1 MAALITFSFGVL
13 AFLAWLYA
21 SRRSRKRICFLKT
34 AVLYFVGGGF
44 LVAIPQIALEIAT
57 VEAGDAIIRTGALLI
72 SAAFFEELLKIMAAR
87 TQRLPQ
93 NIFAIVALFGI
104 YELVASKP
112 LMMILE
118 NDVGITS
125 LSDALLPIP
134 ALFFHTFT
142 AAIYAFVR
150 PHQPLLQFILCFGLH
165 IVMNLIVFWWVAQ
178 LSSYWLF
185 VLLVVPLGGITLAIW
200 RRERSKAEALS
211 NPAAHIRAQRVSTS
225 LDTSG

>member
-13 AFLAWLYA
+13 ALLAWLYA
-21 SRRSRKRICFLKT
+21 TRRSRKRIRFLTT
-34 AVLYFVGGGF
+34 AALYFVGGGL

-57 VEAGDAIIRTGALLI
+57 VEAGNSITRAGVLLT

-87 TQRLPQ
+87 TQKTSQ
-93 NIFAIVALFGI
+93 NVLAVVGLFGI

-112 LMMILE
+112 LMMLWE

-134 ALFFHTFT
+134 ALFFHILT

-165 IVMNLIVFWWVAQ
+165 IIMNLIVFWWMAQ
-178 LSSYWLF
+178 VSNYWSF
-185 VLLVVPLGGITLAIW
+185 VLLVAPLGGITLAIW
-200 RRERSKAEALS
+200 RSERSKTPDFGEQISA
-211 NPAAHIRAQRVSTS
+211 
-225 LDTSG
+225 